1 MTARAGNE
9 NDVRKVT
16 AVLTEQQYAWAQ
28 EVVLSGAMEG
38 LTCSVST
45 VIRLALDRNVQRSPV
60 DGALE
65 QGGRIGVDGIHEDLG
80 LQLVP
85 REREPAVLQG

>member
-45 VIRLALDRNVQRSPV
+45 VIRLALEE
-60 DGALE
+60 L
-65 QGGRIGVDGIHEDLG
+65 
-80 LQLVP
+80 
-85 REREPAVLQG
+85 RERTGKRAFEDVFLRLIGEDEEE